1 MPSPKM
7 NNNITIMFELFSQNA
22 HTFYDNVANLLR
34 VKKESR
40 HSASRIKKANAGI
53 SLSQPPD
60 LMPYS
65 AFELLTGV
73 SA

>member
-22 HTFYDNVANLLR
+22 HTFYDNVANLLCR
-34 VKKESR
+34 EKESR
-40 HSASRIKKANAGI
+40 HSASRIKKANEG
-53 SLSQPPD
+53 LSPPPD
-60 LMPYS
+60 LIFYS